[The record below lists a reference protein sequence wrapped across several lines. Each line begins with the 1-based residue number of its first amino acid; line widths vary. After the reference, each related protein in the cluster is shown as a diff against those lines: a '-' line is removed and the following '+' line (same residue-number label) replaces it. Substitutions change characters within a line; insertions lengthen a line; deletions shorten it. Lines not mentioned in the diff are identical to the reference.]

1 MEQKFLIKD
10 GYPLLTLFFSGWGG
24 EECLFAGYRPS
35 GSDFLLCCDYRN
47 LDFDP
52 SLLEGY
58 RGIKVVAW
66 SLGVWVAGHVLQG
79 KEAGFTE
86 MIAVN
91 GTPVPVDDRY
101 GIPEQIFKG
110 TLEHMDDTVLK
121 KFRRRMCGTAEGLQA
136 FMAHHP
142 SRQAE
147 GLKDELAC
155 LYEAVKSTSGSGAV
169 SGWTCAFVGARDRI
183 FPAASQTAAWDG
195 KVPVHVF
202 DEEHYSERLFRMA
215 LESPAGAW
223 SGNTDFYGK

>member
-101 GIPEQIFKG
+101 GIPVKG
-110 TLEHMDDTVLK
+110 YILTERGMDERGREK
-121 KFRRRMCGTAEGLQA
+121 FFRRMLTSNDREWFSGKMPERPLAEQVEELHCIREQAVRMHGEIGWDRV
-136 FMAHHP
+136 F
-142 SRQAE
+142 
-147 GLKDELAC
+147 
-155 LYEAVKSTSGSGAV
+155 VSTGDV
-169 SGWTCAFVGARDRI
+169 I
-183 FPAASQTAAWDG
+183 FPPENQRNWWGERCRKVISLEGGHYPFRELDNWDLIL
-195 KVPVHVF
+195 H
-202 DEEHYSERLFRMA
+202 D
-215 LESPAGAW
+215 
-223 SGNTDFYGK
+223 DF

>member
-121 KFRRRMCGTAEGLQA
+121 KFRRRMCGTAEGLLWA
-136 FMAHHP
+136 YVWYRILCWADHRIAVFRRLDRYKPYRLRIARRWKEERSLWPLISFMRENNA
-142 SRQAE
+142 
-147 GLKDELAC
+147 
-155 LYEAVKSTSGSGAV
+155 
-169 SGWTCAFVGARDRI
+169 
-183 FPAASQTAAWDG
+183 
-195 KVPVHVF
+195 
-202 DEEHYSERLFRMA
+202 
-215 LESPAGAW
+215 
-223 SGNTDFYGK
+223 